1 MKKIVKTFMVSATL
15 VAALLVAVAAQAKDA
30 TLTGATGTVE
40 SLGKGGTWQ
49 SVSVNKSVKVGST
62 LRTGSTAGSLAS
74 FRLPNVDGLIVLNEA
89 TTLTLS
95 EASSKTV
102 SGQNVSDT
110 VLSLAAGRV
119 TGKVGGLNGAS
130 SFVVKTPSKNV
141 VVKGQ
146 NAEFSVGADG
156 SVTVTRGTVDVGTGG
171 QMVAVAAGQTLAAN
185 AAAPVA
191 SQPGDQASIATQ
203 VAYGSRT
210 GNTDGGTPP
219 AGDALG
225 ERNVTNPQFHD
236 IYLADGFLDNVER
249 GTRSSVSPLKGGNAP
264 EPMTPAAP
272 SSPAV

>member
-49 SVSVNKSVKVGST
+49 KVSVNKSVKVGST

-74 FRLPNVDGLIVLNEA
+74 FRLPNVDALVVLNEA

-102 SGQNVSDT
+102 SGQKVSDT
-110 VLSLAAGRV
+110 TLSLAAGRV
-119 TGKVGGLNGAS
+119 TGKVSGLSGAS
-130 SFVVKTPSKNV
+130 SFVVKTPAKNV

-146 NAEFSVGADG
+146 NAEFSVSADG
-156 SVTVTRGTVDVGTGG
+156 AVTVTRGVVDVGVGTE
-171 QMVAVAAGQTLAAN
+171 MVTVSTGQTLAAN
-185 AAAPVA
+185 ATEPAAA
-191 SQPGDQASIATQ
+191 QPGEQASIATQ

-210 GNTDGGTPP
+210 TTP
-219 AGDALG
+219 DAFSSAEGEEIG
-225 ERNVTNPQFHD
+225 ERGVTNPSFND
-236 IYLADGFLDNVER
+236 LYLEEGYQDQVEE
-249 GTRSSVSPLKGGNAP
+249 GTRTSVNPLTGANAP
-264 EPMTPAAP
+264 EPMTPWAP
-272 SSPAV
+272 IS